1 LATVT
6 TWNSGVL
13 LMPLLLAKT
22 LGIVKTIGIAY
33 CLIMDP
39 EKLRALARANG
50 RDKDREKRSHTALV
64 DAIWEAAD
72 EGWQQVDIVRET
84 GLTRERVR
92 QICDPAYRAR
102 ALERRGVTD
111 PTS

>member
-1 LATVT
+1 
-6 TWNSGVL
+6 
-13 LMPLLLAKT
+13 
-22 LGIVKTIGIAY
+22 
-33 CLIMDP
+33 MDP
-39 EKLRALARANG
+39 EKLRALARANS

-92 QICDPAYRAR
+92 QICDPEYRR
-102 ALERRGVTD
+102 RSIERRTA
-111 PTS
+111 P